1 MANTAYRA
9 LIDWISS
16 LLILRDG
23 ITFFLLNLR
32 FPKPICEMNQIKMRK
47 KQALKLINLLCLSS
61 MYCVFCV
68 AYFGEHLRKNNFFNN
83 FNTNNSI
90 ASKFS
95 VAICAPSC
103 YLD

>member
-32 FPKPICEMNQIKMRK
+32 FPKPICEMIQIKMQK
-47 KQALKLINLLCLSS
+47 NKHSS
-61 MYCVFCV
+61 
-68 AYFGEHLRKNNFFNN
+68 
-83 FNTNNSI
+83 
-90 ASKFS
+90 
-95 VAICAPSC
+95 
-103 YLD
+103 